1 MCLSD
6 LPPPDG
12 GRVYKVQ
19 GKSTRLQTVCYFFL
33 TLFWLKFDKIP
44 TKCKPRLTNMRSA
57 KCFFLRVYAAL
68 RGGMPLPP
76 KNRFVIYVD
85 CSKAGKRGAVMRF
98 VVGSATMNLF
108 LFLRLGYSL

>member
-1 MCLSD
+1 MSFRFT
-6 LPPPDG
+6 PPDG

-19 GKSTRLQTVCYFFL
+19 DNSTRLQTVCYFFL
-33 TLFWLKFDKIP
+33 ALFWLKFGKISI
-44 TKCKPRLTNMRSA
+44 KCKPRLANVHSE
-57 KCFFLRVYAAL
+57 KCFSLRVYAAL

>member
-1 MCLSD
+1 MCTLKSAFPSVSMQ
-6 LPPPDG
+6 LLEVVCPP
-12 GRVYKVQ
+12 K
-19 GKSTRLQTVCYFFL
+19 
-33 TLFWLKFDKIP
+33 
-44 TKCKPRLTNMRSA
+44 
-57 KCFFLRVYAAL
+57 
-68 RGGMPLPP
+68 

>member
-1 MCLSD
+1 MCTLKSAFPSVSMQ
-6 LPPPDG
+6 LLEVVCPFPP
-12 GRVYKVQ
+12 K
-19 GKSTRLQTVCYFFL
+19 
-33 TLFWLKFDKIP
+33 
-44 TKCKPRLTNMRSA
+44 
-57 KCFFLRVYAAL
+57 
-68 RGGMPLPP
+68 